1 MIEIIVAI
9 VIASLVTSFIVY
21 AMAKRKYQAKLKAD
35 LEERERQAKLEVA
48 RMYSERKRLRQEFMN
63 SRMGGTSTPTPAP
76 KQVVTTVTPAQ
87 PTYVRD
93 DSPDILT
100 AMILQQAMNSPTG
113 TVAGTVDWD
122 NGVPTVTPV
131 EPEKYRAPEPEPVR
145 ETYTSSY
152 SSSSSSDDSSSSR
165 SSYSSSY
172 SSSSSD
178 SSYSSSSSDSS
189 YSSSSDSS
197 SSFSSD

>member
-21 AMAKRKYQAKLKAD
+21 ALAKRKYQAKLKAD

-48 RMYSERKRLRQEFMN
+48 RMHSERKRLRQEFMN
-63 SRMGGTSTPTPAP
+63 SRMGGTSTPAPAT
-76 KQVVTTVTPAQ
+76 KQVVTTVTPTQ
-87 PTYVRD
+87 TTYTRND
-93 DSPDILT
+93 DPDILT

-113 TVAGTVDWD
+113 TVAGTVNWD
-122 NGVPTVTPV
+122 DGVPTITPAA
-131 EPEKYRAPEPEPVR
+131 PETYRAPEPESAR

-152 SSSSSSDDSSSSR
+152 SSSSSSSSDDSSSSR

-189 YSSSSDSS
+189 YSSSSD
-197 SSFSSD
+197 